1 MVVVVG
7 GVVVV
12 VVVVVV
18 KVRFAFARV
27 AVFIGTVV
35 TIGTNVVTPPF
46 CTTGI

>member
-1 MVVVVG
+1 VVVAVG

-18 KVRFAFARV
+18 KVGFVLARV

-35 TIGTNVVTPPF
+35 TVGANVVTPPF
-46 CTTGI
+46 CITGI